1 MTHLHSLQVQAHR
14 GDRHA
19 FPENTLPAF
28 QAALESGVDLIELDV
43 HITKDKVVIVHHN
56 FALNPLLNCNRDGSS
71 IKNPE
76 LLCNLTLDE
85 IKKIDCG
92 SQTNPA
98 FPDQLPLPGE
108 QIPTLEEVIDLIQST
123 SKNTRLNIEIK
134 RDPKFPEQSF
144 SVNEMTDLILA
155 LVEKK
160 GFASRVVYSSFDKEV
175 LITLREKAPKATL
188 SFLFHQDNLDSALAF
203 ASQIKAQILSP
214 GDHLIKDSSQ
224 IDRIQKKGF
233 KVVVWTVND
242 SKRWEELYN
251 MNVDGIITD
260 YPGELISFLKEIN

>member
-1 MTHLHSLQVQAHR
+1 MTHLHSLEVQAHR

-28 QAALESGVDLIELDV
+28 QAALDSGVDLIELDV

-56 FALNPLLNCNRDGSS
+56 FALNSLISCNRDGSS

-98 FPDQLPLPGE
+98 FPDQLSIPGT
-108 QIPTLEEVIDLIQST
+108 QIPTLEEVIDLIQS
-123 SKNTRLNIEIK
+123 SGKNTRLNIEIK
-134 RDPKFPEQSF
+134 RDPKFAEQSF
-144 SVNEMTDLILA
+144 SANEMTDLILA

-160 GFASRVVYSSFDKEV
+160 GFASRVQYSSFDREI
-175 LITLREKAPKATL
+175 LIALREKAPKAIL
-188 SFLFHQDNLDSALAF
+188 SFLFHQDSLDSAIAF
-203 ASQIKAQILSP
+203 ATQINAQVLSP
-214 GDHLIKDSSQ
+214 GDHLLKDSSQ
-224 IDRIQKKGF
+224 IDRIKKKGF

-242 SKRWEELYN
+242 PRRWEELYN
-251 MNVDGIITD
+251 MGVDGIITD
-260 YPGELISFLKEIN
+260 YPGELISMKKEIT